1 MGVRSCEC
9 RVAAQSHW
17 NRTALATC
25 ARLVRSRKGTRKG
38 SRNTFKVSEL
48 MTKGSLALW
57 DHDSK

>member
-1 MGVRSCEC
+1 M
-9 RVAAQSHW
+9 AAQSHW